1 MGFTILDNKEKKRFE
16 ATVQK
21 QTVIVDYK
29 IERNTIYLTRVKVPT
44 ELEGQ
49 GIGSTMVEQVLQ
61 KIEAMGFKLVPVC
74 PFVKYYIDKNPKWN
88 KLLD

>member
-61 KIEAMGFKLVPVC
+61 KNGAMGFKLVPVC